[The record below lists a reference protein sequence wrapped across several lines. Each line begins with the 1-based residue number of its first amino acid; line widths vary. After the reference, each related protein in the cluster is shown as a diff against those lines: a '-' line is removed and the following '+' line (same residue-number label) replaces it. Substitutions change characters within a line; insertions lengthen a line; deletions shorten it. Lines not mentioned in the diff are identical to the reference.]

1 MMLPEISKPSIRI
14 VFTTEFGD
22 VTDITKSLSEGTIGE
37 IFEAVRECL
46 AGCGFQPGNIDE
58 WFPEE

>member
-1 MMLPEISKPSIRI
+1 MLPEMKQATLRI

-22 VTDITKSLSEGTIGE
+22 QTDITKTLQDGTIGE

-46 AGCGFQPGNIDE
+46 AGCGFQPENIDE

>member
-1 MMLPEISKPSIRI
+1 MKQATLRI

-22 VTDITKSLSEGTIGE
+22 QTDITKTLQDGTIGE

-46 AGCGFQPGNIDE
+46 AGCGFQPENIDE

>member
-1 MMLPEISKPSIRI
+1 MLPEMKQATLRI

-22 VTDITKSLSEGTIGE
+22 QTDITKTLQDGTIGE

-46 AGCGFQPGNIDE
+46 AGCGFQKENIDE